1 MSYTELE
8 FLERDTALFSSDCE
22 APPMTATWAELFDRG
37 GEYDVTL
44 EDVRT
49 AADDLAAPSATEE
62 ASEDV

>member
-1 MSYTELE
+1 
-8 FLERDTALFSSDCE
+8 
-22 APPMTATWAELFDRG
+22 MTATWAELFDRG

-62 ASEDV
+62 ASEDA